1 MGSPRTIDI
10 LGLPVRALTPSTFV
24 EQVHASVR
32 ERARRVFVG
41 VNAHSLSLAHE
52 DPAYLQRLREMDVL
66 YAEGGSIVL
75 ASWLLGTSLP
85 AKLTTTDL
93 WPLCCDL
100 ACREGYSLYLLG
112 GESGLAEEAAAAA
125 RRKWPNIRI
134 VGTHHGYFQASD
146 ETVIRDINGS
156 RPDLLWVG
164 LGEPNQVVWA
174 HGSRRRL
181 DAGVLL
187 TCGGMFRLIA
197 GWQKR
202 PGPLL
207 HRTGFEWVGR
217 IFHEPAV
224 ARRYGRDLPLLAS
237 RILSELISRKKK
249 H

>member
-1 MGSPRTIDI
+1 MSPIRTVDI
-10 LGLPVRALTPSTFV
+10 LGLMVHALTPSTFV
-24 EQVHASVR
+24 EQVDASVR
-32 ERARRVFVG
+32 ERACRSFVG

-52 DPAYLQRLREMDVL
+52 DPAYLQRLRAMDVL

-75 ASWLLGTSLP
+75 ASWLLRASLP

-100 ACREGYSLYLLG
+100 ACREGYGVYLLG
-112 GESGLAEEAAAAA
+112 GEAGLAEEAAAAT
-125 RRKWPNIRI
+125 RRKWPAIQI
-134 VGTHHGYFQASD
+134 VGMHHGYFQPDD
-146 ETVIRDINGS
+146 ETVIREINGS

-174 HGSRRRL
+174 QRNRRRL
-181 DAGVLL
+181 DVGALL
-187 TCGGMFRLIA
+187 ACGGMFRLIA
-197 GWQKR
+197 GRQRR

-237 RILSELISRKKK
+237 RILHELIARRKSR
-249 H
+249 